1 MLIFG
6 GRRANID
13 HIFLKRKPKVHQC
26 DLEFLASWAVDCK
39 YCKPLF
45 SFSKYNWSVS
55 MQSII
60 ISKHYYTYFLMDWG
74 IAVQI
79 KQIGWA

>member
-39 YCKPLF
+39 YCQAFIQFLQVQLKCV
-45 SFSKYNWSVS
+45 NA
-55 MQSII
+55 
-60 ISKHYYTYFLMDWG
+60 KHYYLKALLHLLPDGLRYSS
-74 IAVQI
+74 AN
-79 KQIGWA
+79 